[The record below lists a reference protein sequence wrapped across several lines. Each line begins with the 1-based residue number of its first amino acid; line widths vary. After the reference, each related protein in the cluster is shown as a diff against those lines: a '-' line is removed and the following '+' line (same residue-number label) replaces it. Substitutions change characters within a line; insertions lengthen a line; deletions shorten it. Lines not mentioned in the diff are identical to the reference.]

1 MRRNIC
7 AILLVFI
14 LLLSGCATTMVG
26 VFVISYPEGRKLE
39 PVSEPEDQPEPA
51 PVPEPEPPAPP
62 EPTVATLAVC
72 GDAMSHM
79 PLTNDAWNGEKNAY
93 DYVRIMS
100 AVQPIVSGADYAVVN
115 LETTLAGGPP
125 YSGYPCFNSPDDLA
139 YGLKEIGFDLCLT
152 ANNHSLD
159 KGFSGLSRTLD
170 VLDEVGLAHVGTSRT
185 QEEYDYNIALADVGG
200 ISVAFLGY
208 TYGTNGIPVHKD
220 HPYSINLFNTDYLT
234 NLSALDTEKL
244 SADLAAAEA
253 LNPDLIAVMI
263 HWGVEYK
270 TTENS
275 YQDKIADFLFEHGAD
290 IVLGGHSHVLQP
302 MGLRTISDGDG
313 ESHQGFVCYSLGNF
327 ISSQNYE
334 LTDTTVALELEL
346 TRNNETGKTEVTG
359 YSYSPMFMLDR
370 EEGASPR
377 FELVDA
383 HAALEAGTAG
393 EGLQKQLTKAIENC
407 HAILGAE
414 YDSKA
419 FGDYLAQMPELSK
432 AGTETQ

>member
-26 VFVISYPEGRKLE
+26 VSVISYPEGRKLE

-100 AVQPIVSGADYAVVN
+100 AVQPAVSGADYAVVN

-159 KGFSGLSRTLD
+159 KGWAGLSRTLD
-170 VLDEVGLAHVGTSRT
+170 VLDEAGLAHVGTSRT
-185 QEEYDYNIALADVGG
+185 QEERDNNFVVADVGG

-208 TYGTNGIPVHKD
+208 TYGTNGIPVSKD
-220 HPYSINLFNTDYLT
+220 HPYCINVFNTDYLSSLRT
-234 NLSALDTEKL
+234 PDKERLA
-244 SADLAAAEA
+244 ADLEQAKAAGT
-253 LNPDLIAVMI
+253 DLIAVMI
-263 HWGVEYK
+263 HWGVEYQIK
-270 TTENS
+270 QNA
-275 YQDKIADFLFEHGAD
+275 YQEEMADFLFANGAD
-290 IVLGGHSHVLQP
+290 IILGGHSHVPQP
-302 MGLRTISDGDG
+302 MEIRTLEDGR
-313 ESHQGFVCYSLGNF
+313 QGFVCYSLGNF
-327 ISSQNYE
+327 ISSQNDEY
-334 LTDTTVALELEL
+334 TDTTAVLTLEL
-346 TRNNETGKTEVTG
+346 TRDNVTGTAQVSG
-359 YSYSPMFMLDR
+359 YSYAPMYMLDR
-370 EEGASPR
+370 EAGAKPR
-377 FELVDA
+377 FQLLDVYQALVSEETGQS
-383 HAALEAGTAG
+383 L
-393 EGLQKQLTKAIENC
+393 
-407 HAILGAE
+407 
-414 YDSKA
+414 SKR
-419 FGDYLAQMPELSK
+419 LSK
-432 AGTETQ
+432 ALEDCHKIFGADHDGKAQPAQ